1 MLCMVSMKKQLS
13 TEILILHPLDSENES
28 EIGAVIKTLLLS
40 KESRHL
46 LWAIG
51 ILWELQV

>member
-1 MLCMVSMKKQLS
+1 MVSMKKQLS